1 MSNHVNMIIKLDDA
15 KLQDLIRDFKKFT
28 AKTILEKIQTEPDPS
43 LKARTGEAKSPRMD
57 ARTIS
62 KSNRKS
68 F

>member
-43 LKARTGEAKSPRMD
+43 LKVRTGEAKSQRMD
-57 ARTIS
+57 A
-62 KSNRKS
+62 
-68 F
+68 